1 MATYAALL
9 YYTRDYDWAAP
20 EQADV
25 MKEYDA
31 FHEAAAQVIRGGAAL
46 QPTTTATTV
55 AVTGGKGGDVVLS
68 DGPFAEVKE
77 VLGGFYL
84 LEAAD
89 LDEAVRWAQQI
100 PAAWECKVELR
111 PLSPMPDG
119 A

>member
-9 YYTRDYDWAAP
+9 YYTRDYDWTAP
-20 EQADV
+20 ELSET
-25 MKEYDA
+25 MGEYAA
-31 FHEAAAQVIRGGAAL
+31 FGEAAGQVIQGGAAL

-55 AVTGGKGGDVVLS
+55 AVTGGKGGDVVIG

-89 LDEAVRWAQQI
+89 LDEAIGWAQQI
-100 PAAWECKVELR
+100 PAAWECKVERR
-111 PLSPMPDG
+111 PVSPMAG
-119 A
+119 

>member
-1 MATYAALL
+1 MPTYAALL

-20 EQADV
+20 EQVEV
-25 MKEYDA
+25 MGEYDA
-31 FHEAAAQVIRGGAAL
+31 FHAAAGEVIQGGAAL

-55 AVTGGKGGDVVLS
+55 AVTGGKGGDVVLA

-89 LDEAVRWAQQI
+89 LDEAVSWAQQI

-111 PLSPMPDG
+111 PVTPMG
-119 A
+119 